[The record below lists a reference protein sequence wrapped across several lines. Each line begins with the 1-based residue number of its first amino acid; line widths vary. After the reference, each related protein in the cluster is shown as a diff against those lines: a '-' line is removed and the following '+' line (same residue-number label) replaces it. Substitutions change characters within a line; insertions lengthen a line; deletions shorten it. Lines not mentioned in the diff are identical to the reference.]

1 MGSCSILQGI
11 FPTQGSNPV
20 SHIAGRFFTERDRD
34 TKEAQTKEQ
43 DKTSEELSEVERGN
57 PPEREFRI
65 PTVKRMKEL
74 RRMDAQ
80 KRNRNFFSEELEN
93 RKKNQTKMNNMIA
106 KLKSTLEVINSRLN
120 DTEEQISELEDRVS
134 RNHGH

>member
-1 MGSCSILQGI
+1 
-11 FPTQGSNPV
+11 
-20 SHIAGRFFTERDRD
+20 
-34 TKEAQTKEQ
+34 
-43 DKTSEELSEVERGN
+43 
-57 PPEREFRI
+57 
-65 PTVKRMKEL
+65 
-74 RRMDAQ
+74 MDAQ